1 MSKKTI
7 RLDEWQKE
15 SIGRLYKEGRPQREI
30 ADYTGVGLKTVNKY
44 CQELRNH
51 REQSTKTEIDC
62 GRLKINL
69 SKIPT
74 VDTVKSDILI
84 LYRHSLAELDARLP
98 NMTDSEVYQLSMA
111 LLKSING
118 GGNDE
123 S

>member
-51 REQSTKTEIDC
+51 RVQSAKTEIDC

-74 VDTVKSDILI
+74 EETVKTDILI
-84 LYRHSLAELDARLP
+84 LYRHSLAELDERLP
-98 NMTDSEVYQLSMA
+98 NMTDSEVYQLSMS
-111 LLKSING
+111 LLKSIG
-118 GGNDE
+118 GGNAE